1 VQHRILGA
9 SILSAAHKLET
20 SALWDAKKASLR
32 TNFDA
37 FQTAKQPFK

>member
-1 VQHRILGA
+1 MQHSTLGA

-20 SALWDAKKASLR
+20 GALWDAKKASLR

-37 FQTAKQPFK
+37 FQTAKQSLK